1 MSGDDDG
8 DGGVEKMI
16 RRFSLIMSIISLI
29 LKVIMSVVFWM
40 ASINYADVKDESE
53 LQQGNT

>member
-29 LKVIMSVVFWM
+29 LKVIMSLVFWM
-40 ASINYADVKDESE
+40 ASINYADVKDERSA
-53 LQQGNT
+53 LL